1 MDEKIV
7 YNKFMIVSKNYNVRK
22 LNKSDIDLI
31 YTLCQSNP
39 DYYLY
44 LNEILTKEMILDDLH
59 CVPKGFSKENK
70 YFVGYFYENQL
81 IAILDYLI
89 GYPNSNKIFIGLF
102 MLNSSF
108 QRKGMGRFI
117 IKEFIQYYSSYS
129 IQLAWL
135 TNNIPA
141 EKFWTNLGFK
151 PIKQTTSQDG
161 KKVILACFN

>member
-1 MDEKIV
+1 MQSMIKNFTPMMDGFNTGLKD
-7 YNKFMIVSKNYNVRK
+7 NVKR
-22 LNKSDIDLI
+22 LFF
-31 YTLCQSNP
+31 
-39 DYYLY
+39 
-44 LNEILTKEMILDDLH
+44 
-59 CVPKGFSKENK
+59 GFSKENK

-89 GYPNSNKIFIGLF
+89 GYPNSNTIFIGLF
-102 MLNSSF
+102 MVDASF

-141 EKFWTNLGFK
+141 EKFWANLGLSLLN
-151 PIKQTTSQDG
+151 KQKAKMVRKSS
-161 KKVILACFN
+161 